1 MPGTTSG
8 SAAWRLHVGL
18 EPLPTYVDAHD
29 AQAILWLDIDNTL
42 YSQVDTRIPE
52 LMADRIRDYF
62 RGLGLDEHEAE
73 KLHTHY
79 YKEYGLAI
87 RGLVK
92 HHTIDPMDYDEKCDG
107 SLPLERVLHP
117 DPALRALLERIDRRK
132 VRVYALT
139 NAYKTHARRVLS
151 LLQLDSLVQGIVYC
165 DYNIPNFS
173 CKPEQA
179 FYSAAQA
186 AVHAAPDAHVYFVDD
201 SMQNIVAART
211 FGWQSCVYF
220 DELHPTDAPHT
231 LDNGVVCVSSL
242 QQLPRIWPGVFAP

>member
-1 MPGTTSG
+1 
-8 SAAWRLHVGL
+8 
-18 EPLPTYVDAHD
+18 
-29 AQAILWLDIDNTL
+29 
-42 YSQVDTRIPE
+42 
-52 LMADRIRDYF
+52 MADRIRDYF
-62 RGLGLDEHEAE
+62 RGLGLDEHEAA

-139 NAYKTHARRVLS
+139 NAYKTVRRRPHSLPAACTARAVAPPARLARAGHRVLR
-151 LLQLDSLVQGIVYC
+151 LQHPQLVRC
-165 DYNIPNFS
+165 AHAHPSS

-211 FGWQSCVYF
+211 FGWQSCG
-220 DELHPTDAPHT
+220 T
-231 LDNGVVCVSSL
+231 SL
-242 QQLPRIWPGVFAP
+242 PLSRISVL